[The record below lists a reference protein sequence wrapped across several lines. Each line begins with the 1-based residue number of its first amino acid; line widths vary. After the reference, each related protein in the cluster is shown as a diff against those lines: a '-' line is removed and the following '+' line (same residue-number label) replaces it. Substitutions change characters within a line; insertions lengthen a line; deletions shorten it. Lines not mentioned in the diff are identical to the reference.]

1 MLRLQLLVL
10 CVAPLRLWAQETGPV
25 QAFCNDRDVEDS
37 VDLALVTFN
46 KKLQYGH
53 QFALYRILS
62 AFKAHNESGTS
73 FTTSFEAKESDCVV
87 GVDKVWKDCEYQP
100 NDKKPLQCN
109 ATVQKSNL
117 EGKQEVIFVDCLA
130 VEPKV
135 VAERG
140 PCLGCPEN
148 IDIDSEDVKGPLM
161 YSLVKFN
168 AEDDSEFHFV
178 VNEIGSATRQV
189 VAGLRYDLQFEM
201 VKSNCS
207 KTDFK
212 ELTDECHPV
221 HENKEFAFCNSTVFV
236 APWRHEEPETHINC
250 KPGRLV
256 TSFVRRRPPGWS
268 PLRSM
273 QAIVIPPTQTA
284 VPTLASPEAK
294 EESSEE
300 SKEKNSPP
308 PSPAE
313 TQAEDPHAT
322 LVPLIA
328 EPEKPFHCPS
338 KPWKVSPPKTI
349 AAPQQISKPA
359 PEEGDFSDLDLL

>member
-73 FTTSFEAKESDCVV
+73 FTTNFEAKESDCVV

-100 NDKKPLQCN
+100 NDKVKSWRTRCIEKKKLFDKQC
-109 ATVQKSNL
+109 VPS
-117 EGKQEVIFVDCLA
+117 

-268 PLRSM
+268 PLRM
-273 QAIVIPPTQTA
+273 
-284 VPTLASPEAK
+284 PTLASPEAK

-308 PSPAE
+308 PSP
-313 TQAEDPHAT
+313 
-322 LVPLIA
+322 
-328 EPEKPFHCPS
+328 PEKPFHCPS

>member
-73 FTTSFEAKESDCVV
+73 FTTNFEAKESDCVV

-100 NDKKPLQCN
+100 NDKVKSWRTRCIEKKKLFDKQC
-109 ATVQKSNL
+109 VPS
-117 EGKQEVIFVDCLA
+117 

-212 ELTDECHPV
+212 ELTDECHP
-221 HENKEFAFCNSTVFV
+221 HFHFFLNI
-236 APWRHEEPETHINC
+236 PQHEEPETHINC

-300 SKEKNSPP
+300 SKEKNN
-308 PSPAE
+308 
-313 TQAEDPHAT
+313 PHAT